1 MKPTLEEVKEYFK
14 DAEIV
19 GSIYY
24 EHTHFQPDLSKG
36 LFTGDDING
45 YSKDG
50 ITYSLWSPE
59 HGYAKILT
67 YKTPKFEITKE
78 QVLELHHHGHD
89 LTKTQLGDIFPEF
102 FENDLV
108 VGRWI
113 TKDEEDCLWIVYIS
127 EKNELYGINLD
138 GVWFKSVKIEETI
151 KAMLRNP
158 ENRYAT
164 PQEVESALIGEAKK
178 RGYRDGDFVT
188 PLWETPYT
196 KWSLIGNNFRF
207 ENGKL
212 YLSSCIFKDGIWA
225 TIIPDE
231 TFTKP
236 LLSLNDL
243 LSVWS
248 EDNDTE
254 FYKTSRLFKS
264 FEKLAKSKI

>member
-1 MKPTLEEVKEYFK
+1 M
-14 DAEIV
+14 
-19 GSIYY
+19 
-24 EHTHFQPDLSKG
+24 QLSKY
-36 LFTGDDING
+36 T
-45 YSKDG
+45 
-50 ITYSLWSPE
+50 SLANDW
-59 HGYAKILT
+59 
-67 YKTPKFEITKE
+67 
-78 QVLELHHHGHD
+78 
-89 LTKTQLGDIFPEF
+89 FPEIF
-102 FENDLV
+102 KKELV
-108 VGRWI
+108 VGKWYKRDGAIFEAI
-113 TKDEEDCLWIVYIS
+113 TKPDSNGKFEVRGFDIFGTWMEDEKGCYTFCT
-127 EKNELYGINLD
+127 GT
-138 GVWFKSVKIEETI
+138 EE
-151 KAMLRNP
+151 
-158 ENRYAT
+158 EAT
-164 PQEVESALIGEAKK
+164 PQEVEAALIGEAKK